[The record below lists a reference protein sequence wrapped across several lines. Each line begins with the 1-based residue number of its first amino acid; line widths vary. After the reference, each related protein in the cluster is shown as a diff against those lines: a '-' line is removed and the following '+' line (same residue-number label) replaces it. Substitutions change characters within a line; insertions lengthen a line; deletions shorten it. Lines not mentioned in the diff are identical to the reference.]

1 MAADNGVVSCLNS
14 RTGEPLWVERVAG
27 SCSSSLVYADRN
39 IYLADETGKTF
50 IFEAKPKY
58 RLLGSNDLDERMLT
72 SPIVVNNSLVL
83 RTEKSLWRIDP

>member
-1 MAADNGVVSCLNS
+1 MAADNGVVSCLDS
-14 RTGEPLWVERVAG
+14 STGVPLWVERVAG
-27 SCSSSLVYADRN
+27 SCSSSLVYADGN

-58 RLLGSNDLDERMLT
+58 KLLATNDLEERMLA

-83 RTEKSLWRIDP
+83 RTEKNLWRIDL